1 MLILA
6 ERVASTA
13 VLPDSHVREG
23 FEAFG
28 EKLFPQWLWLVWG
41 LVLCLFSLHLL
52 SEAPCYDFTGFNS
65 LNSHNKPKPS
75 ILPF

>member
-13 VLPDSHVREG
+13 ALPDSDVRGG

-28 EKLFPQWLWLVWG
+28 GKLFRLWPSLVWG
-41 LVLCLFSLHLL
+41 LVMSLFSLHLL

-65 LNSHNKPKPS
+65 LNSHNKPKPL
-75 ILPF
+75 ILSF